1 MRNLLLAIA
10 ALFVS
15 ATAYAQD
22 AIPVCQPGMHD
33 RFVVMAS
40 AKGFKEMHQRPRLHV
55 HRSQQGGKMMTL
67 KCPDGTSANAYFLK
81 AKDPSDN
88 WIFVF
93 QEWWGLN
100 DNIKAKSEELYN
112 SLGNVNVI
120 ALDMYDGQVT
130 SDRDQALK
138 LIQAFEQDRGDMI
151 VKGALE
157 FAGSRAKVGTIGWCF
172 GGTQSL
178 MASLNAGKQ
187 AVACVIYYGMP
198 VDDVAKLK
206 TLNPDVL
213 GIFGTKDKHIT
224 PEAVTKFEANMK
236 AAGKKVTIMNFDADH
251 GFANPSNA
259 IYDKDATDKAYAAV
273 VQFFK
278 QRLPK

>member
-1 MRNLLLAIA
+1 MKNLLVAVYAVLC
-10 ALFVS
+10 

-33 RFVVMAS
+33 KFVVMAS
-40 AKGFKEMHQRPRLHV
+40 ANGFKEMHQRPRIYTH
-55 HRSQQGGKMMTL
+55 HSQQGGKMITL
-67 KCPDGTSANAYFLK
+67 ECPDGKDANAYFLK
-81 AKDPSDN
+81 AKSASDN

-112 SLGNVNVI
+112 SLGNVNVM

-130 SDRDQALK
+130 ADRDQALK
-138 LIQAFEQDRGDMI
+138 LIQAFKQERGDNI

-157 FAGSRAKVGTIGWCF
+157 FAGKKASVGTIGWCF
-172 GGTQSL
+172 GGSQSL

-198 VDDVAKLK
+198 VDDVEKLK

-213 GIFGTKDKHIT
+213 GIFGTKDKHIN
-224 PEAVTKFEANMK
+224 PDVVRKFEANMK

-251 GFANPSNA
+251 GFSNPSNA
-259 IYDKDATDKAYAAV
+259 IYDKDATEKAYAAV
-273 VQFFK
+273 VAFFK
-278 QRLPK
+278 QRLTN